1 MIINNGYF
9 IDEIFIPH
17 AKPSITDDV
26 TAIDASLTNFIDTYS
41 REALIKCLGYALFK
55 EFSAQLD
62 PNAPNGLIGGAAAKW
77 DELLNG
83 KEYTDANGKLV
94 YWKGIR
100 QKTAGTYNKSF
111 LADYTYYFYEKSED
125 DDRTGVG
132 NVKQQAKNADVVSK
146 TPKVIAAWRRFVKD
160 VQGENRIP
168 GVIVK
173 TYKDNGYCGVGV
185 DWYGQ
190 ANQEVSLYQFI
201 NHSNTVDP
209 LTYKDF
215 TPFYFTNANQ
225 FGI

>member
-1 MIINNGYF
+1 MIIDNGYF

-26 TAIDASLTNFIDTYS
+26 TAISADITSFIETYS

-62 PNAPNGLIGGAAAKW
+62 PNAPNGLISGADAKW
-77 DELLNG
+77 NDLLNG
-83 KEYTDANGKLV
+83 KEYTDPAGNLV

-100 QKTAGTYNKSF
+100 HKTGNTYNKSF
-111 LADYTYYFYEKSED
+111 LADYTYFFYEKSED

-146 TPKVIAAWRRFVKD
+146 APKVIAAWRRFVRD
-160 VQGENRIP
+160 VQGESCVPSLIRHEFL
-168 GVIVK
+168 GVRTI
-173 TYKDNGYCGVGV
+173 YGI
-185 DWYGQ
+185 DWFGQ
-190 ANQEVSLYQFI
+190 NSHEVSLYKFI
-201 NHSNTVDP
+201 NDSNTETPD
-209 LTYKDF
+209 TYAKF
-215 TPFYFTNANQ
+215 FPFYFTNINQ